1 VKWLNDKHL
10 NPNKRWP
17 TEALPLENYLFHTIR
32 ACGEC
37 SSNAKSRFL
46 EVLNFRHF
54 YEYYTFAP
62 VNDFA
67 RNKQI
72 KDYVMVA
79 VVFRVDAV
87 DTSAN

>member
-1 VKWLNDKHL
+1 LTCSR
-10 NPNKRWP
+10 KRKVQKISLRHQSKRLGP
-17 TEALPLENYLFHTIR
+17 
-32 ACGEC
+32 CGEC

>member
-1 VKWLNDKHL
+1 M
-10 NPNKRWP
+10 
-17 TEALPLENYLFHTIR
+17 
-32 ACGEC
+32 C